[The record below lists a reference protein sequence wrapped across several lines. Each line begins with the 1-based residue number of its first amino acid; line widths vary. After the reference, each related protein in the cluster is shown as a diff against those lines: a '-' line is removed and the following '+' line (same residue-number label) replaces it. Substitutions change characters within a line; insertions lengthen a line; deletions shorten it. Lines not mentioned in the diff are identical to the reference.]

1 MLTQPVCEEGIPP
14 DPISRVQSQRRSLYQ
29 NVKAFRVCAIRNAI
43 TAATNGLRTHT
54 KLPTSRG
61 EQAAALSAVET
72 PGKEWQA
79 SPVVYEA
86 QDADRRRQKAA
97 GMLRI
102 SFCHQVLRHPLPEP
116 PPERRV
122 STLLQRATAQTAS
135 TVVVRART
143 ENAVAGRVRAVARIA
158 GPSQRCS
165 CSPAIPTPLSLVLL
179 TLMQA

>member
-1 MLTQPVCEEGIPP
+1 MLTHPVCEEGIPP

-29 NVKAFRVCAIRNAI
+29 NVKAFRVCAIKNAI

-54 KLPTSRG
+54 KLPISQGDQT
-61 EQAAALSAVET
+61 AALSSLSSS
-72 PGKEWQA
+72 GKEWQA

-86 QDADRRRQKAA
+86 QDADRRRQKTA

-116 PPERRV
+116 TRERDV
-122 STLLQRATAQTAS
+122 SPLLQRATAQTAS
-135 TVVVRART
+135 TTVVRAHT
-143 ENAVAGRVRAVARIA
+143 ENAVAGRVRAEARIA

-165 CSPAIPTPLSLVLL
+165 CSPATPHHS
-179 TLMQA
+179 AWC